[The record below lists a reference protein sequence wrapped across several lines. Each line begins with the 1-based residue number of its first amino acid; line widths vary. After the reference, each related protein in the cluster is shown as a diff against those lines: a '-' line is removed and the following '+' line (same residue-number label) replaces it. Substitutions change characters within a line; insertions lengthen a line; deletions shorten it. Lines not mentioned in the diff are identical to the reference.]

1 MTGRLDTIGESGLQF
16 YGKVSAAISHDI
28 KNALAIIN
36 ENAGLMDDFTLMANQ
51 GVPIDPERLKALSA
65 MITKQ
70 VGRANEIATH
80 ISRLAHSLDKPVDV
94 VDLNEMLRLLAKLT
108 GRISQM
114 RNVTMHISALSH
126 TATVESSPFFLMTLI
141 WRLLDCATSSGE
153 VTSIAVAAENR
164 EDGARIVLRLEGD
177 TRNLR
182 EMLATR
188 QVDGFLKLLNAK
200 LTSESGSEEFCLHLP
215 ARLDALNL

>member
-16 YGKVSAAISHDI
+16 YSKVSAAISHDI

-80 ISRLAHSLDKPVDV
+80 ISRIAHSLDKPVDV
-94 VDLNEMLRLLAKLT
+94 VDLNETLRLLATLT
-108 GRISQM
+108 SRLSQM
-114 RNVTMHISALSH
+114 RNVTTDIGELSH
-126 TATVESSPFFLMTLI
+126 AVKVETAPFFLMTLL
-141 WRLLDCATSSGE
+141 WRLLDCATAAGE

-164 EDGARIVLRLEGD
+164 ADGARIILRLEGN
-177 TRNLR
+177 TRKLR
-182 EMLATR
+182 EMLAAK
-188 QVDGFLKLLNAK
+188 QVDGFLNLLNAE
-200 LTSESGSEEFCLHLP
+200 LTSESGSGEFCLNLP
-215 ARLDALNL
+215 ARLDALNP